1 MDYFEGKYIKSSVKI
16 SINLLCEQNTNTKKY
31 IRKKK
36 RIIEYAMKTFYN
48 DNQNLDKPKRLRDR
62 INSFNAEK
70 SARDYVNQLIVEKMF
85 LKYPAIKE
93 E

>member
-1 MDYFEGKYIKSSVKI
+1 
-16 SINLLCEQNTNTKKY
+16 
-31 IRKKK
+31 
-36 RIIEYAMKTFYN
+36 MKTFYN
-48 DNQNLDKPKRLRDR
+48 DNKNLDKPKRLRDR

-70 SARDYVNQLIVEKMF
+70 SAKDYVNRLIVEKMF

>member
-1 MDYFEGKYIKSSVKI
+1 MNYFEGRYIKSCVKI
-16 SINLLCEQNTNTKKY
+16 SINLLCEQNTNTKEY
-31 IRKKK
+31 IR
-36 RIIEYAMKTFYN
+36 TFYN

-70 SARDYVNQLIVEKMF
+70 SAKNYVNRLIVEKMF
-85 LKYPAIKE
+85 LKYPAIQE